1 MLQKIK
7 ARIALI
13 MIGSLSIVGLGA
25 LATPASAYSVSHC
38 QSPYSTGTNGYWK
51 YMKQKCY
58 VNYNWYE
65 EVAGG
70 SVDGYKLAY
79 SWTENTLSGAK
90 QHFRSY
96 NLKYA

>member
-1 MLQKIK
+1 MNELKTRV
-7 ARIALI
+7 ASVMIAVFAIL
-13 MIGSLSIVGLGA
+13 GFGA
-25 LATPASAYSVSHC
+25 LSTPASAYSVSHC

-65 EVAGG
+65 EIYSGKQ
-70 SVDGYKLAY
+70 DGYKLAY
-79 SWTENTLSGAK
+79 SWTENTISGAK
-90 QHFRSY
+90 QHFKSY